1 LPVTLGT
8 DTITIT
14 GNVNVST
21 VVQVNSSPSNP
32 VHNHITEVGTGGIL
46 TVPYL
51 PVHDVLT
58 ANVRV
63 INLAPSLNVFV
74 RNTANVRVS
83 NLPSSLNVYTRNTGN
98 VRVLNLPSSLN
109 VYTRNTGNV
118 RIVNLPASLNVY
130 TRNTGNVRI
139 TNLPASL
146 NVYSRNT
153 GNVRV
158 INLPASQNTNIRHSN
173 GTAITA
179 THQLPVISTPAT
191 NTFTYVKYVDE
202 TNTQLDAVGRLRV
215 SPPVQSYWYTPAV
228 DKDGDLRY
236 QEKFAQTANS
246 YFVQN
251 MAAIRMTSGSVANG
265 SAIRVSRRRH
275 KMRPGV
281 SLEWVG
287 VHNFLGAQTNVTKRR
302 GFYTQYN
309 GLFYEVT
316 DDLYIVVRKRL
327 EEGTLVETRIA
338 RSNFNKDKLDGT
350 GSANNPTGFNLNPA
364 TSSKTY
370 NINSFTSKTGPTS
383 PQNSTET
390 FYKVTFAVTGEVA
403 DNIVSWELGDY
414 LQIENLAPSGYNQMV
429 QLVAKSAGSIT
440 VAYTSD
446 PGTISDQVGTVR
458 SNGLYKKYSWFIDF
472 EGTRTTRIRFG
483 VLTKEGPY
491 IVHLLDYAGTSGVS
505 WSNAPAM
512 PDRMEIFNTGAV
524 TYQPNMLVGSSTINV
539 EAELELNPG
548 FGSAYNN
555 AGIAA
560 AVNVEKVLLGVG
572 LRAGEPYQRADLQ
585 IQQIQVADKA
595 NVPGKNQDNSLLFWR
610 LVLNPTVA
618 GFVPAP
624 TNVGKATRQW
634 AYTANTTISGGTT
647 LLTGYGDSG
656 ALVDA
661 RTALNFLNMGS
672 NVDNTDADKLVLV
685 ATVITAGS
693 TATSSLVASINLIE
707 SL

>member
-1 LPVTLGT
+1 MAQFRRDIQQFQKNGNTIFEVVMLSTNTGRPISTTNRLPVDLGT
-8 DTITIT
+8 GTVTIT

-32 VHNHITEVGTGGIL
+32 VHNHITEVGTSGIL

-51 PVHDVLT
+51 PVHDT
-58 ANVRV
+58 RTSNVRV
-63 INLAPSLNVFV
+63 INLAPSLNV
-74 RNTANVRVS
+74 
-83 NLPSSLNVYTRNTGN
+83 YT
-98 VRVLNLPSSLN
+98 
-109 VYTRNTGNV
+109 
-118 RIVNLPASLNVY
+118 
-130 TRNTGNVRI
+130 
-139 TNLPASL
+139 
-146 NVYSRNT
+146 RNT

-179 THQLPVISTPAT
+179 AKQLPVISTPAT

-251 MAAIRMTSGSVANG
+251 MAAIRITSGSVANG

-309 GLFYEVT
+309 GVFFEVT
-316 DDLYIVVRKRL
+316 DDLYVVLRRRL
-327 EEGTLVETRIA
+327 EEGTVVETRVA

-350 GSANNPTGFNLNPA
+350 GASGFNLNPS

-383 PQNSTET
+383 PQNSSET
-390 FYKVTFAVTGEVA
+390 FYKVTFAVTGEVS

-446 PGTISDQVGTVR
+446 PGTISDQVGTVT
-458 SNGLYKKYSWFIDF
+458 SNGLYKKYSWFMDF

-483 VLTKEGPY
+483 ILTKEGPY
-491 IVHLLDYAGTSGVS
+491 IVHLLDFAGTAGTS
-505 WSNAPAM
+505 WSSAPAM

-524 TYQPNMLVGSSTINV
+524 TYLPNMLVGSSTINV
-539 EAELELNPG
+539 EAEAELNPG

-572 LRAGEPYQRADLQ
+572 LRVGEPYQRADLQ
-585 IQQIQVADKA
+585 IQEVHVSDLA

-610 LVLNPTVA
+610 LVLNPTVT
-618 GFVPAP
+618 GFVPAS
-624 TNVGKATRQW
+624 TNIGKATRQW
-634 AYTANTTISGGTT
+634 AYTANTTISGGIT
-647 LLTGYGDSG
+647 LMTGYGQSG
-656 ALVDA
+656 ALADT
-661 RTALNFLNMGS
+661 RTSLNFLNMGS
-672 NVDNTDADKLVLV
+672 NVDNTDADKVVLV
-685 ATVITAGS
+685 ATILKAGS
-693 TATSSLVASINLIE
+693 TAPASLVASMNIIE
-707 SL
+707 AL